1 MIVPGRICHVLL
13 ICSPAG
19 RHWVLLSLWW
29 IVVLW
34 TFICKF
40 LCECMFSVLEYIPRT
55 RIVGSCGNSVL
66 TFNFIFSCQY
76 DTHLCIFQCNCYL
89 YFTLYILDG
98 IFTMFSLE
106 RHKREYFLP
115 FPLVPTFLIQ
125 WIVSNPLPP
134 VRKPIKPIT
143 FVQWLIF
150 FPPLRTQEMLGA
162 FLRFPNTAGPETTPV
177 SESHGRS
184 SLLWPAVPREDLAGD
199 GPPHGMSGVERTLSS
214 HKATRHL
221 WEVLVRSPWSK

>member
-1 MIVPGRICHVLL
+1 
-13 ICSPAG
+13 
-19 RHWVLLSLWW
+19 
-29 IVVLW
+29 
-34 TFICKF
+34 
-40 LCECMFSVLEYIPRT
+40 MFSVLEYIPRT

-134 VRKPIKPIT
+134 VKKPIKPIT

-150 FPPLRTQEMLGA
+150 FPSFTYTGNAWSFFTFSKHSWPW
-162 FLRFPNTAGPETTPV
+162 NYSSV
-177 SESHGRS
+177 WES
-184 SLLWPAVPREDLAGD
+184 
-199 GPPHGMSGVERTLSS
+199 RTLLTSMACRPSRGPCGGWPTSRRVRGGAHTLLSQS
-214 HKATRHL
+214 HSTFVGSTCQVSLK
-221 WEVLVRSPWSK
+221 